1 MALIPD
7 LPMSEAPEQQPVV
20 ETQQPAAEPGAD
32 FAVQVELLKAKNA
45 ELIGER
51 RKDKEKFEALEARL
65 NELQDRSN
73 KQRQA
78 KLAESGEHKALWEET
93 QKTVAQREA
102 EIAELKA
109 AMEQQSARAAQEQVR
124 ATATAAMA
132 QNGVFAPDQLY
143 QLMATKLKMTDGKV
157 AAIDGGVE
165 VPLTEFIGNL
175 KNPGSGYEHFF
186 SGTRMSGM
194 GTSAG
199 SPSITDGMNNP
210 YTTRNFT
217 EMVRLENENP
227 DLARQLQAEAGMQKR
242 A

>member
-1 MALIPD
+1 
-7 LPMSEAPEQQPVV
+7 MSEAPEQQPVV
-20 ETQQPAAEPGAD
+20 ETQQPVAAPSAD
-32 FAVQVELLKAKNA
+32 LSAQLELLKAKNA

-51 RKDKEKFEALEARL
+51 RKDKEKFDALESRL
-65 NELQDRSN
+65 TELQDRSN

-78 KLAESGEHKALWEET
+78 KLAESGEHKALWEEA

-102 EIAELKA
+102 ELAELRA
-109 AMEQQSARAAQEQVR
+109 QMEQQSARAVEQQVR

-132 QNGVFAPDQLY
+132 QQGVFAPDQLY
-143 QLMATKLKMTDGKV
+143 MLMAQKLKMQGDRV

-165 VPLTEFIGNL
+165 VPLTEFITNL

-186 SGTRMSGM
+186 SSSRVSGM

-199 SPSITDGMNNP
+199 SPSITNGMENP
-210 YTTRNFT
+210 YQSRNFT
-217 EMVRLENENP
+217 EQVRLEVENP
-227 DLARQLQAEAGMQKR
+227 ELARQLKAEAGIKR

>member
-1 MALIPD
+1 M
-7 LPMSEAPEQQPVV
+7 V
-20 ETQQPAAEPGAD
+20 ETQRPAVEPAAD
-32 FAVQVELLKAKNA
+32 FSAQVELLRAKNA

-51 RKDKEKFEALEARL
+51 RKDKEKFDAMEARIT
-65 NELQDRSN
+65 ELQERTN

-78 KLAESGEHKALWEET
+78 KLEESGEHRKLWEEA
-93 QKTVAQREA
+93 QKTVAEREA
-102 EIAELKA
+102 ELAELRA
-109 AMEQQSARAAQEQVR
+109 AMEQQSARATEQQVR

-132 QNGVFAPDQLY
+132 QHGVFAPDQLY
-143 QLMATKLKMTDGKV
+143 QLMAQKLKMNGDKV

-165 VPLTEFIGNL
+165 VSLPEFITNL

-186 SGTRMSGM
+186 SSSRVSGM

-199 SPSITDGMNNP
+199 SPSLTDGMNNP

-217 EMVRLENENP
+217 QIVQLEQENP
-227 DLARQLQAEAGMQKR
+227 ELARQLKAEAGMKR

>member
-1 MALIPD
+1 
-7 LPMSEAPEQQPVV
+7 MSEATEQQPVV
-20 ETQQPAAEPGAD
+20 ETQQPAAVPGAD
-32 FAVQVELLKAKNA
+32 FAAQVELLKAKNA

-51 RKDKEKFEALEARL
+51 RKDKEKFEALEARIT
-65 NELQDRSN
+65 ELQERSN

-78 KLAESGEHKALWEET
+78 KLAESGEHKALWEEA

-109 AMEQQSARAAQEQVR
+109 AMEQQSARAAEQQVR

-143 QLMATKLKMTDGKV
+143 QLMASKLKMTDGKV

-165 VPLTEFIGNL
+165 VPLTEFISNL

-186 SGTRMSGM
+186 SSSRVSGM

-199 SPSITDGMNNP
+199 SPSLTDGMNNP

-217 EMVRLENENP
+217 EIVRLENENP
-227 DLARQLQAEAGMQKR
+227 ELARQLQAEAGMKR
-242 A
+242 AAQ

>member
-51 RKDKEKFEALEARL
+51 RKDKEKFEALETRL

-78 KLAESGEHKALWEET
+78 KLAESGEHKALWEEA

-102 EIAELKA
+102 EIAELRA
-109 AMEQQSARAAQEQVR
+109 AMEQQSARAAEQQVR

-143 QLMATKLKMTDGKV
+143 QLMASKLKMTDGKV

>member
-51 RKDKEKFEALEARL
+51 RKDKEKFEALETRL

-78 KLAESGEHKALWEET
+78 KLAESGEHKALWEEA

-102 EIAELKA
+102 EIAELRA
-109 AMEQQSARAAQEQVR
+109 AMEQQSARAAEQQVR

-132 QNGVFAPDQLY
+132 QKRRLCSGPALPADG
-143 QLMATKLKMTDGKV
+143 LK
-157 AAIDGGVE
+157 
-165 VPLTEFIGNL
+165 TEDDRWQGRGNRW
-175 KNPGSGYEHFF
+175 GRRG
-186 SGTRMSGM
+186 
-194 GTSAG
+194 AV
-199 SPSITDGMNNP
+199 D
-210 YTTRNFT
+210 
-217 EMVRLENENP
+217 
-227 DLARQLQAEAGMQKR
+227 
-242 A
+242 

>member
-1 MALIPD
+1 
-7 LPMSEAPEQQPVV
+7 MSEAPEQQPVV
-20 ETQQPAAEPGAD
+20 ETQQPAAVPGAD
-32 FAVQVELLKAKNA
+32 FAAQVELLKAKNA

-65 NELQDRSN
+65 NEIQERSN

-78 KLAESGEHKALWEET
+78 KLAESGEHKALWEEA

-102 EIAELKA
+102 EIAELRA
-109 AMEQQSARAAQEQVR
+109 AMEQQSAKAVEQQVR

-132 QNGVFAPDQLY
+132 QQGVFAPDQLY
-143 QLMATKLKMTDGKV
+143 MLMAQKLKMQGDKV

-165 VPLTEFIGNL
+165 VPLPEFISNL

-186 SGTRMSGM
+186 SSSKVSGM

-199 SPSITDGMNNP
+199 SPSLTDGMNNP
-210 YTTRNFT
+210 YVTRNFT
-217 EMVRLENENP
+217 QIVQLENENP
-227 DLARQLQAEAGMQKR
+227 ELARQLQAEAGIKR

>member
-1 MALIPD
+1 M
-7 LPMSEAPEQQPVV
+7 V
-20 ETQQPAAEPGAD
+20 ETQQPAAVPGAD
-32 FAVQVELLKAKNA
+32 FAAQVELLKAKNA

-51 RKDKEKFEALEARL
+51 RKDKEKFDALEARL
-65 NELQDRSN
+65 AELQERSN

-78 KLAESGEHKALWEET
+78 KLAESGEHKALWEEA

-102 EIAELKA
+102 EIAELRS
-109 AMEQQSARAAQEQVR
+109 AMEQQSAKALEQQVR

-132 QNGVFAPDQLY
+132 QSGVFAPDQLY
-143 QLMATKLKMTDGKV
+143 MLMAQKLKMQDGRV

-165 VPLTEFIGNL
+165 VPLTEFITNL

-186 SGTRMSGM
+186 SSSRVAGM

-199 SPSITDGMNNP
+199 SPSLTDGMNNP

-217 EMVRLENENP
+217 EMIRLETENP
-227 DLARQLQAEAGMQKR
+227 ELARQLQAEAGMKR
-242 A
+242 AAQ